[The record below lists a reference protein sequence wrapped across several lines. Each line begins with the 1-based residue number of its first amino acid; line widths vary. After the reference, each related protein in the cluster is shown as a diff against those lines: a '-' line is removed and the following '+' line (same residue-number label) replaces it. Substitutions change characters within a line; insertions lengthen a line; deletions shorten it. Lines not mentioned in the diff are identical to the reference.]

1 MPEKRDITLFLQ
13 DIIDSIEKIRIYTQ
27 GMSYEDF
34 LQDDKTKDAVI
45 RNLEIIGEV
54 AKNIPK
60 EIREKYP
67 EVDWKS
73 AIGMRDRIIHGYF
86 GVSFLIVWETIKK
99 DLPDFESKI
108 RKVLEEVKSK
118 E

>member
-45 RNLEIIGEV
+45 RNLEIIGEA

-86 GVSFLIVWETIKK
+86 GVSFLIVWETIKN

-108 RKVLEEVKSK
+108 RKILEEVKLK